1 MTLRKVFSAKPCVAR
16 LRGTYYRVTG
26 GFFMTDG
33 ELKSRIVEIVI
44 YNSKSNAKRL
54 NPTDIIGLLP
64 VTVRQSAIF
73 KSG

>member
-1 MTLRKVFSAKPCVAR
+1 
-16 LRGTYYRVTG
+16 
-26 GFFMTDG
+26 MTDG